1 MTNYK
6 EQYDKIFSTLSDDDQ
21 LAFNSLDKEFD
32 KNFVTAEAKYEK
44 LHIMVDSMV
53 RSSKNYVEYYNA
65 STKDVARVASKDLPK
80 YRHKFWS
87 DAAILVFYFSVLFS
101 ATIFFFGEIVISF
114 VLPIVLILTFAM
126 VPFMNNGIKHQI
138 SKRGN
143 KQTIST
149 IIFLILFVGTNLLIL
164 FMNSNSL
171 SALKIA
177 AYDASI
183 VDTLLFVVFVIV
195 AAASI
200 FFILSS
206 ESWSSKLVFLVLL
219 IYSTG
224 RLLYPFDVLNEVS
237 QFIVQYFMFIGL
249 AVVLISQF
257 MKSKLSN
264 ENEA

>member
-6 EQYDKIFSTLSDDDQ
+6 TKYDKIFSTLSDDDQ

-44 LHIMVDSMV
+44 LYIMADSMV
-53 RSSKNYVEYYNA
+53 RSGKDYIEYYNA
-65 STKDVARVASKDLPK
+65 KTKDVARVAAKDLPK
-80 YRHKFWS
+80 YRQRFWS
-87 DAAILVFYFSVLFS
+87 DAAILIFYFAVLFS

-114 VLPIVLILTFAM
+114 VLPIVLILILAM
-126 VPFMNNGIKHQI
+126 VPFMNNGIKHQV

-143 KQTIST
+143 KQMIST
-149 IIFLILFVGTNLLIL
+149 IMFLILFIGANLLIL

-171 SALKIA
+171 SALKIT
-177 AYDASI
+177 AYDASL

-200 FFILSS
+200 FFIFSS
-206 ESWSSKLVFLVLL
+206 ESWSSKLIFLVLL
-219 IYSTG
+219 IYSAG
-224 RLLYPFDVLNEVS
+224 RLLHPFDILNGVS

-249 AVVLISQF
+249 AVVLIAQF
-257 MKSKLSN
+257 MKSKLSSDN
-264 ENEA
+264 KT

>member
-6 EQYDKIFSTLSDDDQ
+6 EQYDKLFNSLSDDDQ

-44 LHIMVDSMV
+44 LHIMAHSMV
-53 RSSKNYVEYYNA
+53 RSEKNYIEYYNA
-65 STKDVARVASKDLPK
+65 KTRDVARVASKDLPK
-80 YRHKFWS
+80 YRHKYWS
-87 DAAILVFYFSVLFS
+87 DAAILVFYFAVLFS
-101 ATIFFFGEIVISF
+101 ATIFFFGEIVISL
-114 VLPIVLILTFAM
+114 VLPIVLILTLAM
-126 VPFMNNGIKHQI
+126 VPFMNNGIKHQV

-143 KQTIST
+143 KQMIST
-149 IIFLILFVGTNLLIL
+149 ILFLILFIGANLLIL

-171 SALKIA
+171 SSLKIT
-177 AYDASI
+177 AYDASV

-195 AAASI
+195 ASASV
-200 FFILSS
+200 FFIFSS
-206 ESWSSKLVFLVLL
+206 ESWSNKLIFLVLL

-224 RLLYPFDVLNEVS
+224 RLLYPFNVLNGVS
-237 QFIVQYFMFIGL
+237 EFIVQYFMFIGL
-249 AVVLISQF
+249 AVVLIAQF